1 MTIEM
6 MRKYVIDVY
15 PGKAWAKRV
24 KNMPAD
30 QVQAIYYRFVKEG
43 KIK

>member
-6 MRKYVIDVY
+6 MRKYVTDVY
-15 PGKAWAKRV
+15 PGKAWSDRV
-24 KNMPAD
+24 KHMPAS

>member
-1 MTIEM
+1 MTTEM
-6 MRKYVIDVY
+6 MRKYVTDVY
-15 PGKAWAKRV
+15 PGKAWAKKV
-24 KNMPAD
+24 KEMSSG